1 MASRPPRSPRALA
14 AALKHLAR
22 VSAPEAGGDGLTA
35 NQWTAL
41 RYFAEANRF
50 SRTVSAFAAY
60 NATTRG
66 TASQTIKALE
76 TQGYL
81 ARTRYDR
88 DARTARIDLTEA
100 GWSKLAADPSQALIH
115 ALAQLPNS
123 LRGQFD
129 RAVERLT
136 SWVAATRAHDAFG
149 TCAGC
154 RYLQLGASATARAG
168 PAYCRMVAA
177 HLDGADMR
185 GLCALYAPAGVR

>member
-1 MASRPPRSPRALA
+1 LA

-66 TASQTIKALE
+66 TASQTIKGLE
-76 TQGYL
+76 AKGYL
-81 ARTRYDR
+81 SRTRHDR
-88 DARTARIDLTEA
+88 DARSARIDLTQA

-136 SWVAATRAHDAFG
+136 SWVAATRDQNAFG
-149 TCAGC
+149 TCEGC
-154 RYLQLGASATARAG
+154 RYLQRGASATARDG

-177 HLDGADMR
+177 YLDGADMR
-185 GLCALYAPAGVR
+185 SLCALYVPAGVR